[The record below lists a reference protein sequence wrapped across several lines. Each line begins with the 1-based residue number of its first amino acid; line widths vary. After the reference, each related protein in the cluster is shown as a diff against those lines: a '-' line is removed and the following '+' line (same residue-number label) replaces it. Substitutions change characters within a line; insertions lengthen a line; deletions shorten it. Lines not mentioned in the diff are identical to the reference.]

1 MMVNVS
7 RALDQSP
14 AEVEQLHRL
23 IITVLHEKFPHAT
36 DAPQHELFHAL
47 EPTVRARIESSEAH
61 KAALAAIVS
70 RFEALPGSEKIGAK
84 RRPHHHAIVV
94 AVIAGLII
102 GAVIVGVIILYLA
115 VKYDD

>member
-23 IITVLHEKFPHAT
+23 IIGVRHEKFPNAT

-61 KAALAAIVS
+61 KASLAAIVS

-102 GAVIVGVIILYLA
+102 GAVIVGVIVIYLA